1 MITIIT
7 QCWIS
12 LTAGIIRLGKL
23 EPEMIG
29 FIDQDRPDPGAGLVI
44 DWLKKVSPGRSSK
57 QDYPTLIRL
66 MNWFIV
72 QSGSKY
78 WQQLNFTLQFANA
91 EILRSFS
98 PSISVFPL
106 NSLSRN
112 NQLEKDNLKISIF
125 NHFHR
130 VGSRKIH
137 SNPKFSSIIQNSV
150 LPQGKPQTKLI
161 IFQTII
167 SQERIDLCVSGWST

>member
-57 QDYPTLIRL
+57 QDFLL
-66 MNWFIV
+66 
-72 QSGSKY
+72 
-78 WQQLNFTLQFANA
+78 
-91 EILRSFS
+91 
-98 PSISVFPL
+98 
-106 NSLSRN
+106 
-112 NQLEKDNLKISIF
+112 
-125 NHFHR
+125 H
-130 VGSRKIH
+130 
-137 SNPKFSSIIQNSV
+137 
-150 LPQGKPQTKLI
+150 
-161 IFQTII
+161 
-167 SQERIDLCVSGWST
+167 